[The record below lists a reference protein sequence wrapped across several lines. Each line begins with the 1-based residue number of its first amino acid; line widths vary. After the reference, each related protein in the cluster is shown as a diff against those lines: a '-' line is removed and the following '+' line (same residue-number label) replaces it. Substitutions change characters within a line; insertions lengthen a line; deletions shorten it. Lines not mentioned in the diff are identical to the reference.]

1 MLKRLAISS
10 LALATMLIG
19 PTQQAAAQIGGC
31 QNIYLTRMYS
41 DATYTV
47 QVGYI
52 SGYCAYPYIQYVL
65 TGTYTYYQTEE
76 VSGTCG
82 CGPIE

>member
-1 MLKRLAISS
+1 MLKRIAIISVTLAS
-10 LALATMLIG
+10 MMVG
-19 PTQQAAAQIGGC
+19 PSQAVAQWGEC
-31 QNIYLTRMYS
+31 ENIYLTRMYS
-41 DATYTV
+41 DATHTV

-65 TGTYTYYQTEE
+65 TGTYTYFQTEE
-76 VSGTCG
+76 VMGTCN